1 MWKPPTCGNQLQF
14 VEWCFF
20 PIMLLSTRNGPMTRP
35 FGVSE
40 AWDKPLGG
48 TGVCQ
53 PQQTAGWFVAQ
64 DKFPSM
70 FWECS
75 PRVKVSESC
84 SSATFRD
91 TSFFGPRLMSAC
103 QRKAFVWVQYIER
116 LSLRYSYP
124 GLSLSLRVL
133 LLPGVEN
140 WWTPEPQPLGFG
152 DAVCVAGIWRYPILG
167 SKIGCGPLESLP
179 FFADY
184 YSNPFQSA
192 GRDPFWWVVLW
203 IDRD

>member
-1 MWKPPTCGNQLQF
+1 MAQWQDPLAFPKLETNPWVVRECVSRNKPQDQI
-14 VEWCFF
+14 
-20 PIMLLSTRNGPMTRP
+20 PIH
-35 FGVSE
+35 V
-40 AWDKPLGG
+40 LG
-48 TGVCQ
+48 
-53 PQQTAGWFVAQ
+53 
-64 DKFPSM
+64 M
-70 FWECS
+70 F

>member
-20 PIMLLSTRNGPMTRP
+20 LSCCCPQEMAQWQDPLAFPKLETNPWVVRECVSRNKPQDQIPIH
-35 FGVSE
+35 V
-40 AWDKPLGG
+40 LG
-48 TGVCQ
+48 
-53 PQQTAGWFVAQ
+53 
-64 DKFPSM
+64 M
-70 FWECS
+70 F

-91 TSFFGPRLMSAC
+91 TSFLGPRLMSAC

-179 FFADY
+179 FFSDY

>member
-1 MWKPPTCGNQLQF
+1 M
-14 VEWCFF
+14 FF
-20 PIMLLSTRNGPMTRP
+20 SYHVAVHKKWPNDKTLWRFQSLRQTLGWYGSVSAATNRRMICRARQIPIH
-35 FGVSE
+35 V
-40 AWDKPLGG
+40 LG
-48 TGVCQ
+48 
-53 PQQTAGWFVAQ
+53 
-64 DKFPSM
+64 M
-70 FWECS
+70 F

-91 TSFFGPRLMSAC
+91 TSFLGPRLMSAC